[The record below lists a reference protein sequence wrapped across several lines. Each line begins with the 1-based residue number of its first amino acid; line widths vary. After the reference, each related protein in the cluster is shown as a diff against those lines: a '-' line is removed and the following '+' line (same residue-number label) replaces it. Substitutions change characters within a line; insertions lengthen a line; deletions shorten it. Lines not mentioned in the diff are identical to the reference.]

1 VNNTKPIA
9 FILCIQLG
17 MLNFC
22 DLTFAKQA
30 VDVGLISIESSI
42 RFPETQ
48 VIESNEFLESVT
60 AEILS
65 REFESMEEEILNQC
79 QGN

>member
-1 VNNTKPIA
+1 
-9 FILCIQLG
+9 
-17 MLNFC
+17 
-22 DLTFAKQA
+22 
-30 VDVGLISIESSI
+30 VGLISIESSI